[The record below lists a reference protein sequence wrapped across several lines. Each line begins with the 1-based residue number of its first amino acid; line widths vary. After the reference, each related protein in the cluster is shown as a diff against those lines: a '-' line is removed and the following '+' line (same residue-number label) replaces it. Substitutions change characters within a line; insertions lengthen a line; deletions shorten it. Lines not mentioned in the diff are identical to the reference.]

1 MSKRLKEKLTMA
13 EFMSQLLAE
22 VKAIN
27 GNLQSLAKIAETL
40 ERIEKAQGDF
50 YAKAVEKGVKTRA
63 V

>member
-1 MSKRLKEKLTMA
+1 MSKREKDKLTLA
-13 EFMSQLLAE
+13 EFMAELLSQ

-27 GNLQSLAKIAETL
+27 ANLQSIAKMAEIF
-40 ERIEKAQGDF
+40 ERIEKAQEDF